1 MTNEQ
6 RELVDQLR
14 YRPVATTAAQMR
26 EAAAT
31 IEQLAERCGRLEAAL
46 RLAEFARDYNG
57 DMLNISRLRCGRLE
71 ACVLEYWHAKDWAA
85 VGAAD
90 STAAKLLPADMKARA
105 ALKATP

>member
-1 MTNEQ
+1 MNLDEHEIHVRKLVAAEARI
-6 RELVDQLR
+6 RE
-14 YRPVATTAAQMR
+14 
-26 EAAAT
+26 
-31 IEQLAERCGRLEAAL
+31 
-46 RLAEFARDYNG
+46 
-57 DMLNISRLRCGRLE
+57 LE